1 MKNEIAIL
9 MAAGLGS
16 RMRPLTERIPKPLV
30 SVGDTPMI
38 ETVIAGLR
46 QRKVHD
52 IYIVVGY
59 LGEKFRYLE
68 EKYDNVHLIE
78 NREYDRVNNISS
90 IYAVSHVLGTA
101 DCFICEADLYVMDT
115 SIFDAELTQSCYFGK
130 MVEGYSHDWVFTMEQ
145 DRIIHIGKGG
155 SDTYN
160 MTGISYFRQEDAK
173 KIAAGVLAAYRKGGY
188 EELFWDEVVDSLLDD
203 LQLTIHP
210 VTEGQIVE
218 IDTVQELEQVRC
230 RIGSIIEKGVIG

>member
-1 MKNEIAIL
+1 MENEIAVL

-30 SVGDTPMI
+30 KVGGTPMI
-38 ETVIAGLR
+38 ETVLAGLR
-46 QRKVHD
+46 RRSVRD

-59 LGEKFRYLE
+59 LGEQFRYLE

-90 IYAVSHVLGTA
+90 IYAASHVLGTA
-101 DCFICEADLYVMDT
+101 DCFICEADLYVTDA

-130 MVEGYSHDWVFTMEQ
+130 MVEGYSDDWVFTMEQ

-173 KIAAGVLAAYRKGGY
+173 KIAAGVLAAYKKGGY
-188 EELFWDEVVDSLLDD
+188 EELFWDEVADSLLDE
-203 LQLTIHP
+203 LRLTVYP
-210 VTEGQIVE
+210 VTGEQLVE
-218 IDTVQELEQVRC
+218 IDTVKELEQVESRLKLR
-230 RIGSIIEKGVIG
+230 RI